1 MLHTG
6 TKRGVAAR
14 VGSWSARHKKS
25 VLAGWLAFVVLS
37 VVLGGMVGTNKLTKA
52 DQFTGQS
59 GKAEKTLEQR
69 FPTPA
74 HEEALIH
81 SATLDA
87 RDPAFAAAI
96 RDVKARVSALAAV
109 KDVKAA
115 TDPGQSALV
124 SSDGHSALVEFDVR
138 GDSETAGDRV
148 KPIEA
153 AVKAAQRAHPE
164 LRIEEFGDAS
174 VGSAIDRF
182 ISNDLQR
189 AETLSLPVTLLIL
202 IIAFG
207 ALVAAGV
214 PVLLA
219 VSAVIATIGLVAIPS
234 HIFPI
239 DDNTSIVI
247 TLIGMAVGV
256 DYSLFYLKREREER
270 QAGRDGLTAVEIAS
284 ATSGRAIIVSGLT
297 VMAAMA
303 GQFLTGDKS
312 SASFGVGTIMVV
324 AVAMLGS
331 LTALPAMLALLGR
344 HVDKGRVR
352 IPFRR
357 RRNASADSRV
367 WTFILDRVL
376 ARPVISAVGAVLILL
391 AIASPAMHL
400 KIHTTGANDLP
411 PNLPGITVYHHLEKA
426 FPNTDAPAVVV
437 VQAKDTTDPAVT
449 AAITRLGDRAVAAGV
464 AHQPIQV
471 DTNPAHT
478 VSTVAL
484 PLPGDG
490 SDNASKDAVTTL
502 RDTLIPSTLGQVSGV
517 TADVTGETA
526 IDHDQT
532 SMLEHNTPLVFGFV
546 LGLAFLLLLVTFR
559 SIVIPIK
566 AIILNLLSVAAAYGV
581 LVTVFQDGHGSSLLG
596 FTPTGG
602 VAPWLPLFLFVI
614 LFGLSMDYHVFILS
628 RVKELVDGGMR
639 TDDAVAQGIKSTAG
653 TVTSAA
659 VVMVGVFSIFVTLT
673 LVDFKEFGIGLAAA
687 VLIDATII
695 RGVLLP
701 ATMKV
706 LGDWNWYLPRPLRW
720 LPRLHVYAEPAEVAG
735 D

>member
-1 MLHTG
+1 MHAG

-25 VLAGWLAFVVLS
+25 VLAGWLTFVVLS

-59 GKAEKTLEQR
+59 GRAEKTLEQR

-81 SATLDA
+81 SPTLDVH
-87 RDPAFAAAI
+87 DPAFAAAI
-96 RDVKARVSALAAV
+96 RDVKARVSALTV
-109 KDVKAA
+109 VNDVKAA
-115 TDPGQSALV
+115 TDPGQSGLV
-124 SSDGHSALVEFDVR
+124 SSDGHSALVEFAVR

-148 KPIEA
+148 GPIKA
-153 AVKAAQRAHPE
+153 AVQAAQRAHPE

-174 VGSAIDRF
+174 VGSAIDKF
-182 ISNDLQR
+182 IANDLHR

-202 IIAFG
+202 VIAFG

-219 VSAVIATIGLVAIPS
+219 ISAVIATIGLVAIPS

-270 QAGRDGLTAVEIAS
+270 RAGRDGLTAVEIAS
-284 ATSGRAIIVSGLT
+284 ATSGRAIVVSGLT

-344 HVDKGRVR
+344 HVDKGRIRV
-352 IPFRR
+352 PFRR
-357 RRNASADSRV
+357 RRNTTTDSRV
-367 WTFILDRVL
+367 WTFVLDRVL
-376 ARPVISAVGAVLILL
+376 ARPAISAIGAVLVLL
-391 AIASPAMHL
+391 AIASPALHL

-411 PNLPGITVYHHLEKA
+411 PNLPGITVYHHLQKA
-426 FPNTDAPAVVV
+426 FPNSEAPAVVV
-437 VQAKDTTDPAVT
+437 VQADDTTDPAVT
-449 AAITRLGDRAVAAGV
+449 AAIKQLSDKAVAAGV
-464 AHQPIQV
+464 AHQPIQL
-471 DTNPAHT
+471 DTNAAHT

-484 PLPGDG
+484 PMPGDG
-490 SDNASKDAVTTL
+490 SDAASKQALTTL

-526 IDHDQT
+526 IDQDQT

-546 LGLAFLLLLVTFR
+546 LSLAFLLLLVTFR

-628 RVKELVDGGMR
+628 RVKELVDRGMR
-639 TDDAVAQGIKSTAG
+639 TDEAVAQGIKSTAG

-701 ATMKV
+701 ATMKL
-706 LGDWNWYLPRPLRW
+706 LGNWNWYLPRPLQR
-720 LPRLHVYAEPAEVAG
+720 LPRLQPHGDLAEVAG

>member
-1 MLHTG
+1 MHAG

-14 VGSWSARHKKS
+14 IGSWSARHKKS

-37 VVLGGMVGTNKLTKA
+37 VVLGGMVGTQKLTKA

-81 SATLDA
+81 SPTLDA

-96 RDVKARVSALAAV
+96 RDVKARVSALAVV
-109 KDVKAA
+109 KNVRAA
-115 TDPGQSALV
+115 TDPGQTGLV

-138 GDSETAGDRV
+138 GNSETAGNRV
-148 KPIEA
+148 APIEA

-174 VGSAIDRF
+174 VGSAIDKF
-182 ISNDLQR
+182 ISNDLKR

-202 IIAFG
+202 VIAFG

-219 VSAVIATIGLVAIPS
+219 ISAVIATIGLVAIPS

-270 QAGRDGLTAVEIAS
+270 RAGRDGLTAVEIAS
-284 ATSGRAIIVSGLT
+284 ATSGRAIVVSGLT

-344 HVDKGRVR
+344 HVDKGRIR
-352 IPFRR
+352 IPFRD
-357 RRNASADSRV
+357 RRNTPADSRV
-367 WTFILDRVL
+367 WTFVLDRVL
-376 ARPVISAVGAVLILL
+376 ARPVISALGAVLVLL

-426 FPNTDAPAVVV
+426 FPNSYAPAVVV

-449 AAITRLGDRAVAAGV
+449 TAIKQLGDKAVASGV
-464 AHQPIQV
+464 AHEPIQV
-471 DTNPAHT
+471 DTNAAHT

-490 SDNASKDAVTTL
+490 SDSASKGALTTL
-502 RDTLIPSTLGQVSGV
+502 RNTLIPSTLGQVSGV

-546 LGLAFLLLLVTFR
+546 LGLAFLLLLITFR

-687 VLIDATII
+687 ILIDATII

-701 ATMKV
+701 ATMKL

-720 LPRLHVYAEPAEVAG
+720 LPRLQGHGELAEVAG

>member
-1 MLHTG
+1 MLHAG
-6 TKRGVAAR
+6 TTRGIAAR

-69 FPTPA
+69 FPAPA

-81 SATLDA
+81 SPTLDA

-96 RDVKARVSALAAV
+96 RDVKARVSALAVV
-109 KDVKAA
+109 KNVKAA
-115 TDPGQSALV
+115 TDPGQSGLV

-138 GDSETAGDRV
+138 GDSATAGDRV
-148 KPIEA
+148 APIEA
-153 AVKAAQRAHPE
+153 AVKAAQRAHPD

-182 ISNDLQR
+182 ISNDLHR

-202 IIAFG
+202 VIAFG
-207 ALVAAGV
+207 AFVAAGV

-219 VSAVIATIGLVAIPS
+219 ISAVIATIGLVAIPS

-270 QAGRDGLTAVEIAS
+270 HAGRDGLTAVEIAS
-284 ATSGRAIIVSGLT
+284 ATSGRAIVVSGLT

-324 AVAMLGS
+324 AVAVLGS

-344 HVDKGRVR
+344 HVDKGRIR

-357 RRNASADSRV
+357 RRAAAGDSRV
-367 WTFILDRVL
+367 WTFVLDRAL
-376 ARPVISAVGAVLILL
+376 ARPVISAVGAVLLLL
-391 AIASPAMHL
+391 AIASPALHMRV
-400 KIHTTGANDLP
+400 HTTGANDVP
-411 PNLPGITVYHHLEKA
+411 PNLPGITVYHHLQKA
-426 FPNTDAPAVVV
+426 FPNSSAPAIVV
-437 VQAKDTTDPAVT
+437 VQARDTTDPAVT
-449 AAITRLGDRAVAAGV
+449 AAVTQLRHKAVAAGV
-464 AHQPIQV
+464 AHEPIEM
-471 DTNPAHT
+471 DTNAAHT
-478 VSTVAL
+478 VETVAL

-490 SDNASKDAVTTL
+490 SDDASKQAVTTL
-502 RDTLIPSTLGQVSGV
+502 RDSLIPSTLGQVSGV
-517 TADVTGETA
+517 TANVTGETA
-526 IDHDQT
+526 IDQDQT
-532 SMLEHNTPLVFGFV
+532 SMLEHNAPLVFAFV

-581 LVTVFQDGHGSSLLG
+581 LVAVFQDGHGSSLLG

-602 VAPWLPLFLFVI
+602 VVPWLPLFLFVI

-639 TDDAVAQGIKSTAG
+639 TDEAVAHGIKSTAG

-673 LVDFKEFGIGLAAA
+673 LVDFKEFGVGLAAA
-687 VLIDATII
+687 VFIDATLI

-701 ATMKV
+701 ATMKL
-706 LGDWNWYLPRPLRW
+706 LGDWNWYLPHPLRR
-720 LPRLHVYAEPAEVAG
+720 LPRIGAEPSLEAAG